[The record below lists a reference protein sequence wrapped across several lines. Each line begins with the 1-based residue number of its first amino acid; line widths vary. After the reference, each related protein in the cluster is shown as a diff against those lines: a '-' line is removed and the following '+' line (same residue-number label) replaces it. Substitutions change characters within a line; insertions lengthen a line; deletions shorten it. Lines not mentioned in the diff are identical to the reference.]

1 MGPSARRGISPRRR
15 LLLRAG
21 PPLAGAGLAAALLA
35 GGGASAGA
43 STAPAPSYAALASTA
58 PSGLP
63 LVESHHERRAGD
75 PVGPT
80 FPAQPPEGATG
91 WPVASSIRRLSL
103 SEPGL
108 TAWIARAADGGVC
121 VLLYDGEPVEGVS
134 AIDMGCSAPDGVAR
148 GAAVEVSEIPG
159 MPGKTIA
166 AGVVPDGVTSVSE
179 VMADGS
185 TATSAVSGNAWARI
199 ADQPAAAGE
208 QPTENR
214 GG

>member
-1 MGPSARRGISPRRR
+1 MGPRSLRGSLPRRR

-21 PPLAGAGLAAALLA
+21 APLLGAGLAAVLLT
-35 GGGASAGA
+35 GGGSSAGA
-43 STAPAPSYAALASTA
+43 SSASAPSYAALASTE

-63 LVESHHERRAGD
+63 LVESHHPHRAGD

-91 WPVASSIRRLSL
+91 WPLASSIRRLSL

-108 TAWIARAADGGVC
+108 TAWIARAVNGGVC

-134 AIDMGCSAPDGVAR
+134 AIDMGCSAPEGAAR
-148 GAAVEVSEIPG
+148 GAGVEVSEIPG

-185 TATSAVSGNAWARI
+185 TATSAVSGNAWVRI

-208 QPTENR
+208 QPTESR

>member
-1 MGPSARRGISPRRR
+1 MA
-15 LLLRAG
+15 AA
-21 PPLAGAGLAAALLA
+21 LATALLA
-35 GGGASAGA
+35 GGGARAGA
-43 STAPAPSYAALASTA
+43 SGASAPSYAALESTA
-58 PSGLP
+58 PSRLP
-63 LVESHHERRAGD
+63 LVESHRQRQAGD

-108 TAWIARAADGGVC
+108 SAWIARAADGGVC
-121 VLLYDGEPVEGVS
+121 VLLYDGHPVEGVS
-134 AIDMGCSAPDGVAR
+134 ALDVGCSPPEGVSR
-148 GAAVEVSEIPG
+148 GASVEVSEIPG

-185 TATSAVSGNAWARI
+185 TETSPVSGNAWARI
-199 ADQPAAAGE
+199 ADQPAGAGE